1 MNLTW
6 LKSFCDIVIVSNNET
21 DFNNSDRKLFYT
33 LVYSMSNYTQNIY
46 FLFIMVSLHKNQS

>member
-6 LKSFCDIVIVSNNET
+6 LKSFCDIVIVSKI
-21 DFNNSDRKLFYT
+21 NSDTKLFCT